1 MGTRGRDSSS
11 SSNRRENSADKS
23 LSSSPFPPFMSTT
36 KRAAAAAAVCPVRS
50 TAACLPH
57 TDDAEDEEREKEE
70 EVEKGVGVAAGRRK
84 AAAEGKVQATP
95 RYAIAIRNT
104 GRGTTGFCDP
114 RANNILRYC
123 MLADLKL

>member
-1 MGTRGRDSSS
+1 MFSAASREGRVLLVTVIHLSFSNLNPSFTRVGFF
-11 SSNRRENSADKS
+11 
-23 LSSSPFPPFMSTT
+23 LST
-36 KRAAAAAAVCPVRS
+36 KLPMKN
-50 TAACLPH
+50 LPH

-95 RYAIAIRNT
+95 RYVIAIRNT
-104 GRGTTGFCDP
+104 GRGTTGFCAP

>member
-1 MGTRGRDSSS
+1 MNKKSFLLDVLCGKPRGEGATRHSHTSFIFQPESFLHKGRLFFYRKLPMK
-11 SSNRRENSADKS
+11 N
-23 LSSSPFPPFMSTT
+23 
-36 KRAAAAAAVCPVRS
+36 V
-50 TAACLPH
+50 PH